1 MLLDCEVF
9 MTKSDWRSIRNSF
22 IISILVSILGT
33 EYQIC
38 RLSSN
43 DKNIEQKT
51 EPTKVESVSINDT
64 LSLRTIQYI
73 KKVVI
78 EVQLNEQ

>member
-9 MTKSDWRSIRNSF
+9 MTKSDWRSIRDSF

-38 RLSSN
+38 RLSN
-43 DKNIEQKT
+43 DKPIEQKT

-64 LSLRTIQYI
+64 LPIRTIQCI

>member
-9 MTKSDWRSIRNSF
+9 MTKSDWRSIRDSF
-22 IISILVSILGT
+22 IISIIVSILGT

-38 RLSSN
+38 RLSN
-43 DKNIEQKT
+43 DKHNEQKT

-64 LSLRTIQYI
+64 LTLRTIKCI

-78 EVQLNEQ
+78 VVQLNEQ

>member
-9 MTKSDWRSIRNSF
+9 MTKSDWRSIRDSF
-22 IISILVSILGT
+22 IISIIVSILGT
-33 EYQIC
+33 EYKIC
-38 RLSSN
+38 RLSN
-43 DKNIEQKT
+43 DKHIEQKT

-64 LSLRTIQYI
+64 LPLRTIQCI